1 MSQNENVLSFSFIC
15 LVLFCC
21 CFLSSCFAFSFVLF
35 CLGLGLVKLR
45 FDTSKTGKTEGMLQ
59 VDTVSQR
66 ATVHFNTLSG
76 HIIISVFLTMIP
88 K

>member
-15 LVLFCC
+15 FALL
-21 CFLSSCFAFSFVLF
+21 CFFLLSCFAFSFVLF

-59 VDTVSQR
+59 VDTVSQC